1 MKVVERIYALME
13 SRGVAATELS
23 KSTGINAST
32 LTQWKKGLQKPSVD
46 AVNKLSDYFGVTT
59 DFILG
64 KTDRSNPPILDIPDV
79 LKDVQA
85 AFHRGGIEDL
95 TQEEVDKIAEFAQF
109 VRSQRKD

>member
-1 MKVVERIYALME
+1 MIERILELME
-13 SRGVAATELS
+13 RDSINAAELS
-23 KSTGINAST
+23 KIAGVGTSTISA
-32 LTQWKKGLQKPSVD
+32 WKKGLQKPSVD